1 MNNIKKITWTYI
13 KIVFALTIL
22 GVSINMFLGP
32 HHIAAGGV
40 SGLGILLE
48 SALGFD
54 RAMVILVVNIIM
66 LVLALLF
73 LGKQPFFKVLFG
85 SLVFPLIIA
94 IIPETMITPDRLLS
108 VIFGSAIFA
117 LGVAFLYKNN
127 SSSGGTT
134 IPPLI
139 FKKYFHLNTSIGLL
153 FTDAVVV
160 SLNLFVFGFE
170 EFLYAILSIVI
181 TSIVMSYIETG
192 TNRKKSIMVM
202 SEDSLEEIRRRL
214 SAEIGRGLTLLEAK
228 GGYNRK
234 SKEVLLI
241 VVTDHEFSRIKPL
254 IEEIDPT
261 AFVIVNSV
269 AEVMGSCF
277 TYHPIE

>member
-54 RAMVILVVNIIM
+54 RAMVILVLNIIM

-85 SLVFPLIIA
+85 SLAFPLIIA

-117 LGVAFLYKNN
+117 LGVAILYKNN

-269 AEVMGSCF
+269 AEVMGSGF

>member
-1 MNNIKKITWTYI
+1 
-13 KIVFALTIL
+13 FALFIL
-22 GVSINMFLGP
+22 GVAINMFLGP

-48 SALGFD
+48 AVLGFD
-54 RAMVILVVNIIM
+54 RAIVILVLNIVM

-73 LGKQPFFKVLFG
+73 LGKKPFFKVLFG
-85 SLVFPLIIA
+85 SLFFPLIIA
-94 IIPETMITPDRLLS
+94 IVPETMITSDRLLS

-117 LGVAFLYKNN
+117 LGVAILYKNN

-139 FKKYFHLNTSIGLL
+139 FKKYFHLNTSIGLF
-153 FTDAVVV
+153 FTDAFVV
-160 SLNLFVFGFE
+160 SLNLFVFGIE
-170 EFLYAILSIVI
+170 EFLYAILSIAI
-181 TSIVMSYIETG
+181 TSIVMTYIETG
-192 TNRKKSIMVM
+192 INRKKSVMVM
-202 SEDSLEEIRRRL
+202 SEHYLEDIRLRL

-241 VVTDHEFSRIKPL
+241 VVTDHEFSRMKPL
-254 IEEIDPT
+254 IEEIDPS
-261 AFVIVNSV
+261 AFVIVSSV
-269 AEVMGSCF
+269 AEVMGRGF

>member
-1 MNNIKKITWTYI
+1 MNNLKKISWTYI

-54 RAMVILVVNIIM
+54 RAMVILILNVIM

-73 LGKQPFFKVLFG
+73 LGKQLFFKVLFG
-85 SLVFPLIIA
+85 SLVFPLMIA
-94 IIPETMITPDRLLS
+94 LIPETMVTPDRLLS
-108 VIFGSAIFA
+108 VIFGSSIFA
-117 LGVAFLYKNN
+117 LGVAILYKNN

-134 IPPLI
+134 IPQLI

-153 FTDAVVV
+153 FTDAAVV

-269 AEVMGSCF
+269 AEVMGSGF

>member
-54 RAMVILVVNIIM
+54 RAMVILVLNIIM

-117 LGVAFLYKNN
+117 LGVAILYKNN

-241 VVTDHEFSRIKPL
+241 VVTDHEFSRIKQF

-269 AEVMGSCF
+269 AEVMGSGF

>member
-1 MNNIKKITWTYI
+1 MKTMIWTYI
-13 KIVFALTIL
+13 KIMFALTIL
-22 GVSINMFLGP
+22 GVGINMFLGP

-54 RAMVILVVNIIM
+54 RAMVILVLNIIM
-66 LVLALLF
+66 LVLALVF
-73 LGKQPFFKVLFG
+73 LGNKPFFKVLFG

-94 IIPETMITPDRLLS
+94 VVPEMMVTSDRLLS

-117 LGVAFLYKNN
+117 LGVAILYKNN

-153 FTDAVVV
+153 VTDAFVV
-160 SLNLFVFGFE
+160 SLNLFIFGFE
-170 EFLYAILSIVI
+170 EFLYAIPVSIYDI

-192 TNRKKSIMVM
+192 MNRKKSIMVM
-202 SEDSLEEIRRRL
+202 SETSIEEIRQRL

-241 VVTDHEFSRIKPL
+241 VVTDQEFSRVKPL

-261 AFVIVNSV
+261 AFVIVSSV
-269 AEVMGSCF
+269 AEVTGSGF

>member
-54 RAMVILVVNIIM
+54 RAMVILVLNIIM

-117 LGVAFLYKNN
+117 LGVAILYKNN

-170 EFLYAILSIVI
+170 EFLYAI

-202 SEDSLEEIRRRL
+202 SEDSLEEIRHRL

-269 AEVMGSCF
+269 AEVMGSGF

>member
-1 MNNIKKITWTYI
+1 
-13 KIVFALTIL
+13 
-22 GVSINMFLGP
+22 MFLGP
-32 HHIAAGGV
+32 HHIAAGVV

-54 RAMVILVVNIIM
+54 RAMVILVLNIIM

-117 LGVAFLYKNN
+117 LGVAILYKNN

-269 AEVMGSCF
+269 AEVMGSGF